1 MKEYVA
7 VNDSMVFFKLNALK
21 RQALMFDRIAVP
33 FFSSISAKLMEGRS
47 RAPLIMTEVE
57 WLMGEGIAFE
67 PELNFD
73 REKLAAHEEFRSF
86 VEANVSESE
95 YIEAELGKGIDISRI
110 VEGVSEETFAQIL
123 NKVKAGLAMIG
134 FNARYISAAMRALD
148 KSDAY
153 AVLSTTIPTSWAGAA
168 SRSGDVLQIALNA
181 LPVPDES
188 TPWEQIIEYRS
199 DEDSRHKFLD
209 LRNWMSEMARSEL
222 TPAEAEQKLEHL
234 ISQYQRHLKLHRMK
248 TNTGTLETIVT
259 TGAEVLGDLASFKW
273 GKAAETL
280 FSLRR
285 RKVALLEAELTAP
298 GNEVAYILKARETF
312 IEK

>member
-7 VNDSMVFFKLNALK
+7 VNDSMMFFNLNAVK

-33 FFSSISAKLMEGRS
+33 FFSAITAELTEGRV
-47 RAPLIMTEVE
+47 RARLKTEVE

-67 PELNFD
+67 PELDFD
-73 REKLAAHEEFRSF
+73 AKTLTANDEFRSF

-95 YIEAELGKGIDISRI
+95 HIAAELRKDIDISRI
-110 VEGVSEETFAQIL
+110 AEGVSEETAAQIF
-123 NKVKAGLAMIG
+123 NKINAGLAMIG
-134 FNARYISAAMRALD
+134 YNARFISAAMRALGRA
-148 KSDAY
+148 DAY
-153 AVLSTTIPTSWAGAA
+153 AVLSTAIPSVRSEAA
-168 SRSGDVLQIALNA
+168 PRNSEVLQIALNA

-234 ISQYQRHLKLHRMK
+234 ISQYQRHMKLHRMK

-259 TGAEVLGDLASFKW
+259 TSADVLGDLASFKW

-280 FSLRR
+280 FSLSR

-298 GNEVAYILKARETF
+298 GNEVAYIVKARETF
-312 IEK
+312 TRK